1 MISKISYIMV
11 SLMRHSTEFFNEL
24 LHDEIVEVLQIQ
36 GTTDMSVSFLHFKNL
51 SVDIKHDA
59 SQNKEKHPD
68 RFFFITM
75 SLI

>member
-1 MISKISYIMV
+1 M
-11 SLMRHSTEFFNEL
+11 SLGNLSVAIVFFNKV
-24 LHDEIVEVLQIQ
+24 HDEIVEVLQIQ

-51 SVDIKHDA
+51 SVVIKHDA

-68 RFFFITM
+68 RFFSITM